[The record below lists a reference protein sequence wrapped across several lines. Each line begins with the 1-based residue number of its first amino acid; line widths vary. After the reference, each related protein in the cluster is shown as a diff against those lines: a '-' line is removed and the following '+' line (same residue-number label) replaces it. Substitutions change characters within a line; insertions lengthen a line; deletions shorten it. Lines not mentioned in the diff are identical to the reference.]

1 MSTNSLPPFGD
12 VVVVKPGGSLQD
24 CFEWDEIQR
33 KIIYEHREYHLA
45 MIHFLDDLAR
55 NGPGGS
61 DRPRRPKGDLAS
73 ILNQLVIFKI
83 NILLPMILHLLIANI
98 LIV

>member
-12 VVVVKPGGSLQD
+12 VVVVTPDGSLQD

-45 MIHFLDDLAR
+45 MIHFLNDLAH

-61 DRPRRPKGDLAS
+61 DTPRRPKGVLAS
-73 ILNQLVIFKI
+73 LLGNKNLQISCAVLSYT
-83 NILLPMILHLLIANI
+83 NI
-98 LIV
+98 